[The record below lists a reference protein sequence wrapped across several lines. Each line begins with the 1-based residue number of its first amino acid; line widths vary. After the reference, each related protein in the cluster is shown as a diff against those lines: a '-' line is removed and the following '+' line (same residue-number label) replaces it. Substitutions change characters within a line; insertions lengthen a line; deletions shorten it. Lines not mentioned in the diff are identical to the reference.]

1 MNNFLTG
8 LEPVACLI
16 SHGEYPALPGAVPL
30 PQANGAGRRSRILY
44 VDDEPSIRE
53 LGEAVLIGSGYAVD
67 TAADG
72 GEAWDALQDQDYH
85 LLITDNQ
92 MPCLT
97 GQQLIRKVRRAR
109 MSVPIILTS
118 GMLGACP
125 LDDLPWAECGAML
138 AKPFSPEQL
147 VSVVHEVLRS
157 VVGPQTSTNL
167 QEPSPEEFNARL
179 QPHLDWG
186 INE

>member
-1 MNNFLTG
+1 MNNSLAG

-16 SHGEYPALPGAVPL
+16 PHGEYPALPGTVPL
-30 PQANGAGRRSRILY
+30 PQANAAGPQARILY

-97 GQQLIRKVRRAR
+97 GQELIRKVRRAR
-109 MSVPIILTS
+109 ISVPIILTS
-118 GMLGACP
+118 GLLGACP

-157 VVGPQTSTNL
+157 AVGPQASANL
-167 QEPSPEEFNARL
+167 QEPLLEEFNARL
-179 QPHLDWG
+179 QPYEDWG
-186 INE
+186 VSE

>member
-8 LEPVACLI
+8 LEPVPCLI
-16 SHGEYPALPGAVPL
+16 SSGENPTSPSTIP
-30 PQANGAGRRSRILY
+30 PREANASGPRARILY
-44 VDDEPSIRE
+44 ADDEPSLRK
-53 LGEAVLIGSGYAVD
+53 LGELVLVRSGYAVD

-97 GQQLIRKVRRAR
+97 GQELIRKVRRAR

-167 QEPSPEEFNARL
+167 QEPSPEEFDARL

>member
-1 MNNFLTG
+1 MAA
-8 LEPVACLI
+8 PRA
-16 SHGEYPALPGAVPL
+16 
-30 PQANGAGRRSRILY
+30 RILY

-72 GEAWDALQDQDYH
+72 GEAWDALQDQNYH

-97 GQQLIRKVRRAR
+97 GQELIRKVRRAR

-147 VSVVHEVLRS
+147 VSVVHEMLHS
-157 VVGPQTSTNL
+157 AVGLQTAADFR
-167 QEPSPEEFNARL
+167 EPSPEKFNA
-179 QPHLDWG
+179 QFEPHLDWG